1 MKISFK
7 VFLSILINKLVP
19 VMNYLFLL
27 IMLLVIMSRNIVIVI
42 VV

>member
-7 VFLSILINKLVP
+7 VFLSILINKFVP
-19 VMNYLFLL
+19 VMNYL